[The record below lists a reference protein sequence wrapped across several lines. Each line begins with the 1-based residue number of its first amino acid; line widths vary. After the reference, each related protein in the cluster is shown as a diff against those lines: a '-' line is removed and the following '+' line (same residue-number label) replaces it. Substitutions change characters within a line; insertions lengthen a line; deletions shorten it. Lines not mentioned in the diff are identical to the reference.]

1 MLKNLPKE
9 KRDRLIL
16 IVIGTIAVVGG
27 IWSGLIS
34 TMREG
39 VESTTKQADEKK
51 AKVVNAQRLVNSTS
65 DLQKGLEEATAK
77 LKVMEDGMAS
87 GDMYS
92 WIILRVNR
100 FRQDRKVDIPQFSR
114 EVRAD
119 VGMFPKFPYKA
130 AVFTIRGTAFY
141 HDLGKFIAD
150 FENAFP
156 HTYLQNLELE
166 PSSNSSATAN
176 SAAHPELLTFKM
188 EIVTL
193 INPGSL

>member
-1 MLKNLPKE
+1 MKNLPKE
-9 KRDRLIL
+9 KRDKLIL
-16 IVIGTIAVVGG
+16 TVVGTAAAIAG
-27 IWSGLIS
+27 LYLGLIKAMGES
-34 TMREG
+34 MEG
-39 VESTTKQADEKK
+39 MTKQTDDKK

-77 LKVMEDGMAS
+77 LKVIEDSMAS

-92 WIILRVNR
+92 WIILRVNK
-100 FRQDRKVDIPQFSR
+100 FREDRKVEIPQFSR
-114 EVRAD
+114 EVRTD

-130 AVFTIRGTAFY
+130 AVFTVRGTAFF

-156 HTYLQNLELE
+156 HTYLQNIELE
-166 PSSNSSATAN
+166 PASNSSASAAV
-176 SAAHPELLTFKM
+176 AAHPELLTFKM

-193 INPGSL
+193 INPNSL

>member
-1 MLKNLPKE
+1 MKHLPKE

-16 IVIGTIAVVGG
+16 TVIGTVAVIA
-27 IWSGLIS
+27 GLWYGLVS
-34 TMREG
+34 TMRE
-39 VESTTKQADEKK
+39 SMAAITKQADEKK

-77 LKVMEDGMAS
+77 LNVIEQSMAS

-92 WIILRVNR
+92 WIILKVNK
-100 FRQDRKVDIPQFSR
+100 FREDRNIDIPQFSR
-114 EVRAD
+114 EVRTD

-130 AVFTIRGTAFY
+130 AVFTVRGTAFF

-166 PSSNSSATAN
+166 PAHNSSATAVG
-176 SAAHPELLTFKM
+176 HPEALTFKM

-193 INPGSL
+193 INPNSL